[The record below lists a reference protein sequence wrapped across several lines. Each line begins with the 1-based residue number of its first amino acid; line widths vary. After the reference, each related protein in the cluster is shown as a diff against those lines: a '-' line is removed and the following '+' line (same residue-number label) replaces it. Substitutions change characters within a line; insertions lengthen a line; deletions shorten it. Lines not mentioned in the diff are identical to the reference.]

1 MIKYFSLFASFLLS
15 NPNLQNLVSADSNGS
30 PTSASQQ
37 EEHNLI
43 ANYCSRLANYYAQNP
58 HLSPSPPSTASMSSP
73 PPPPTPHQPIYS
85 QPPAQPQMGIQQ
97 LSRTS
102 SLSRQQAISGSS
114 NGLMSR
120 SNLKYSTLRPNAQLG
135 TTTSTNGFTGS
146 GAAANR
152 SMSESNFANNDDSD
166 GPGDYSL
173 DDRLLKEKREIV
185 AKLEKQNRE
194 IAKEIKRLRLKQQQS
209 QSAAAQ
215 VTSNQCLDYSQMDSS
230 DYAALAQQ
238 LMQQRGVSNYST
250 LYTTGKS
257 RETTPAGKNKVDLNL
272 IAELRSLKVSKSISI
287 KLT

>member
-1 MIKYFSLFASFLLS
+1 
-15 NPNLQNLVSADSNGS
+15 
-30 PTSASQQ
+30 
-37 EEHNLI
+37 
-43 ANYCSRLANYYAQNP
+43 
-58 HLSPSPPSTASMSSP
+58 MSSP
-73 PPPPTPHQPIYS
+73 PPPQTSQQPIYS

-97 LSRTS
+97 LARTS
-102 SLSRQQAISGSS
+102 SLSRQQAISVSS

-135 TTTSTNGFTGS
+135 TTTNGLIGS

-166 GPGDYSL
+166 GAGDYSL

-272 IAELRSLKVSKSISI
+272 IAELRSLKVSKSKISL